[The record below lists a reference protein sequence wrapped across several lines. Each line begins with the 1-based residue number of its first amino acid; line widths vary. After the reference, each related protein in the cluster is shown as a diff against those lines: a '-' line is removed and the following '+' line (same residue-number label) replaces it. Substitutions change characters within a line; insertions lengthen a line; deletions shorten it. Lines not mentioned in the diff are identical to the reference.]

1 MLYWIQIKGE
11 TMISRKELVR
21 MAKGVYER
29 KSHPCPTRDKLLQ
42 FIILFREDHGYSP
55 TIREMAAAVGVR
67 STCTISQHLV
77 FLEEN
82 GLITHTEGKWRDCI
96 ATTNNLPIPALT

>member
-1 MLYWIQIKGE
+1 
-11 TMISRKELVR
+11 

-29 KSHPCPTRDKLLQ
+29 KPRPCPTREKLLQ
-42 FIILFREDHGYSP
+42 YIILFREDHGYSP
-55 TIREMAAAVGVR
+55 SIREMATAVGVR

-77 FLEEN
+77 FLEEK

-96 ATTNNLPIPALT
+96 ETTNTLPIPALT

>member
-1 MLYWIQIKGE
+1 
-11 TMISRKELVR
+11 MISRKELVR

-29 KSHPCPTRDKLLQ
+29 KPRPCPTREKLLQ
-42 FIILFREDHGYSP
+42 YIILFREDHGYSP
-55 TIREMAAAVGVR
+55 SIREMATAVGVR

-77 FLEEN
+77 FLEEK

-96 ATTNNLPIPALT
+96 ATTSTLPIPAMT

>member
-1 MLYWIQIKGE
+1 
-11 TMISRKELVR
+11 

-29 KSHPCPTRDKLLQ
+29 KPRPCPTREKLLQ
-42 FIILFREDHGYSP
+42 YIILFREDHGYSP
-55 TIREMAAAVGVR
+55 SIREMATAVGVR

-77 FLEEN
+77 FLEEK

-96 ATTNNLPIPALT
+96 ATANTLPIPALT

>member
-11 TMISRKELVR
+11 TTISRKELVR

-29 KSHPCPTRDKLLQ
+29 KPRPCPTREKLLQ
-42 FIILFREDHGYSP
+42 YIILFREDHGYSP
-55 TIREMAAAVGVR
+55 SIREMATAVGVR

-77 FLEEN
+77 FLEEK

-96 ATTNNLPIPALT
+96 ATTNTQPIPALT

>member
-1 MLYWIQIKGE
+1 LLYWIQIKGE
-11 TMISRKELVR
+11 TTISRKELVR

-29 KSHPCPTRDKLLQ
+29 KPRPCPTREKLLQ
-42 FIILFREDHGYSP
+42 YIILFREDHGYSP
-55 TIREMAAAVGVR
+55 SIREMATAVGVR

-77 FLEEN
+77 FLEEK

-96 ATTNNLPIPALT
+96 ATTSTLPISALT

>member
-1 MLYWIQIKGE
+1 
-11 TMISRKELVR
+11 

-29 KSHPCPTRDKLLQ
+29 KPRPCPTREKLLQ
-42 FIILFREDHGYSP
+42 YIILFREDHGYSP
-55 TIREMAAAVGVR
+55 SIREMATAVGVR

-96 ATTNNLPIPALT
+96 ATTSTLPIPALT

>member
-1 MLYWIQIKGE
+1 MVYWIQIKGE

-21 MAKGVYER
+21 MAKGIYER
-29 KSHPCPTRDKLLQ
+29 KPRPCPTREKLLQ
-42 FIILFREDHGYSP
+42 YIILFREDHGYSP
-55 TIREMAAAVGVR
+55 SIREMATAVGVR

-96 ATTNNLPIPALT
+96 ATTNTLSIPALT

>member
-1 MLYWIQIKGE
+1 MVYWIQIKGE

-29 KSHPCPTRDKLLQ
+29 KPRPCPTREKLLQ
-42 FIILFREDHGYSP
+42 YIILFREDHGYSP
-55 TIREMAAAVGVR
+55 SIREMATAVGVR

-96 ATTNNLPIPALT
+96 ATTNTLSIPALT